1 VGFSKNPSPSRKI
14 MSRKYEDI
22 QRIIIERQGVSRR
35 LNEAIHKVRGL
46 ERHALRLEKRSY
58 GDATRIVLLAY
69 AMLRGKAYEDIERT
83 CTRAPSASAIADVVR
98 QHVALEDATEEVKR
112 WLRSSSS

>member
-1 VGFSKNPSPSRKI
+1 

-22 QRIIIERQGVSRR
+22 QRIIKERQAVSLR
-35 LNEAIHKVRGL
+35 LNQAIHRVTGL

-58 GDATRIVLLAY
+58 GDATRSILLAY
-69 AMLRGKAYEDIERT
+69 AMLRGKAYENIERK

-98 QHVALEDATEEVKR
+98 QYVVLEDATEEVKR